1 MASQALRKTCS
12 VRSSASGWL
21 PVRKY
26 RYLYTRSTK
35 RSYNSPNALASRET
49 TTRLTSAT
57 TAGSSGPSMFWD
69 GSAPGIDNA
78 LESSFVMAVAGARSR
93 SPSTPFFDASSGALP
108 TPRAVRAPTRR
119 TRLKACAACRDRSGH
134 LGDGATRLARCEG
147 GIHADQDDS
156 NAHRGEHAQDADEVT
171 SRRCDRVA
179 IRVIEQ
185 PGTAG
190 QRQARLGQLRG
201 RPRRKRTGGGLVVG
215 IALH

>member
-1 MASQALRKTCS
+1 MVDVRVMRQAVQPGQERAPLPAITPMASQALRKTCS

-69 GSAPGIDNA
+69 GSAPGTDNA

-93 SPSTPFFDASSGALP
+93 SPSTPSFDASSVALP
-108 TPRAVRAPTRR
+108 TPGAVRAPTRAPQPISPTPCVGNPSFISASR
-119 TRLKACAACRDRSGH
+119 ERRRSSSPRRPSGRRSASTCPAS
-134 LGDGATRLARCEG
+134 GPP
-147 GIHADQDDS
+147 DS
-156 NAHRGEHAQDADEVT
+156 R
-171 SRRCDRVA
+171 S
-179 IRVIEQ
+179 ISS
-185 PGTAG
+185 
-190 QRQARLGQLRG
+190 G
-201 RPRRKRTGGGLVVG
+201 RPVPCC
-215 IALH
+215 